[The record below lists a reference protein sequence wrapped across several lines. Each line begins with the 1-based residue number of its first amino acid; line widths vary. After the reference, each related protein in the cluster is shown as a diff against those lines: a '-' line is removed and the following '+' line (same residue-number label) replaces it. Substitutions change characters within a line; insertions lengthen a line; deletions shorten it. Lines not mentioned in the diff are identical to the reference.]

1 MKTNNQQ
8 TKKPNT
14 VLSGMQHAHVADRL
28 KQIKSKKKSNKQK
41 NRRKQKQNI
50 KNKTP
55 TKKREQ
61 QTQNKTIL
69 HPLARTQKPSSSS
82 LVTNRV
88 GEFPTSKILDQSDSC
103 IFAQDGGAHLRLQNV
118 RIGTS
123 NGKQSLK
130 NFVIVK
136 TKKYG

>member
-1 MKTNNQQ
+1 MQRAHVTDRLEQIKKKKTNNQ
-8 TKKPNT
+8 KK
-14 VLSGMQHAHVADRL
+14 RR
-28 KQIKSKKKSNKQK
+28 K
-41 NRRKQKQNI
+41 RKQKS
-50 KNKTP
+50 KTK
-55 TKKREQ
+55 TDQKKGGQ
-61 QTQNKTIL
+61 QTQNKTML
-69 HPLARTQKPSSSS
+69 HPVPRTQKPSSSS

-130 NFVIVK
+130 NYVIVK